1 MVSVRQLAPQ
11 AVCLVDQVLACFKRL
26 RQAVASEQKPVVL
39 EVTKFNMHLEFYLF
53 WGGGGGGG
61 AFCYILVHF
70 YVPTTWNACNVRIET
85 ESTLVKEREPAAL
98 AMFLIHE
105 ACVNKICDVSYCL
118 ILLI

>member
-53 WGGGGGGG
+53 LGGGGVL
-61 AFCYILVHF
+61 FVIFWYIFMYLQHGMH
-70 YVPTTWNACNVRIET
+70 
-85 ESTLVKEREPAAL
+85 
-98 AMFLIHE
+98 AMLE
-105 ACVNKICDVSYCL
+105 LKQNQLWSKKGSL
-118 ILLI
+118 PP

>member
-53 WGGGGGGG
+53 FGGG
-61 AFCYILVHF
+61 
-70 YVPTTWNACNVRIET
+70 VRGCCLLYFGT
-85 ESTLVKEREPAAL
+85 
-98 AMFLIHE
+98 FLCTYNME
-105 ACVNKICDVSYCL
+105 CMQC
-118 ILLI
+118 

>member
-53 WGGGGGGG
+53 FGGGGGGG
-61 AFCYILVHF
+61 GGGGWEGVLFGIFWYIFMYLQHGMHLMLEF
-70 YVPTTWNACNVRIET
+70 KQNQLWSKKGSLP
-85 ESTLVKEREPAAL
+85 P
-98 AMFLIHE
+98 
-105 ACVNKICDVSYCL
+105 
-118 ILLI
+118 

>member
-53 WGGGGGGG
+53 FWGGGGG
-61 AFCYILVHF
+61 ALFVIFWYIFMYLQHGMH
-70 YVPTTWNACNVRIET
+70 
-85 ESTLVKEREPAAL
+85 
-98 AMFLIHE
+98 AMLE
-105 ACVNKICDVSYCL
+105 LKQNQLWSKKGSL
-118 ILLI
+118 PP